1 MMRVWR
7 LSDAWRLSLC
17 RVYLA

>member
-7 LSDAWRLSLC
+7 LSLC
-17 RVYLA
+17 RVHWA

>member
-7 LSDAWRLSLC
+7 LSVWHLSVC
-17 RVYLA
+17 RVHRA